1 MNTDHRFIESLPEVP
16 ASAIQA
22 VELNVANYEDAIR
35 LIDGIIKEIAK
46 NDDYAKIMSIY
57 TTAQMY
63 GKNCTVDS
71 LMHTFTNAYKAFA
84 KQESVLA
91 IDLLSKNILNSNAC
105 IESHGKLKKEIF
117 TTVILGYAA
126 SIIAQQNS

>member
-1 MNTDHRFIESLPEVP
+1 MNTDRRFIESLPDVP

-35 LIDGIIKEIAK
+35 LIDSIIKEIAK
-46 NDDYAKIMSIY
+46 SDDYAKIMSIY

-71 LMHTFTNAYKAFA
+71 LMHALTNAYKAFA

-105 IESHGKLKKEIF
+105 IESHSKLKKEIF

-126 SIIAQQNS
+126 SILAQQNS